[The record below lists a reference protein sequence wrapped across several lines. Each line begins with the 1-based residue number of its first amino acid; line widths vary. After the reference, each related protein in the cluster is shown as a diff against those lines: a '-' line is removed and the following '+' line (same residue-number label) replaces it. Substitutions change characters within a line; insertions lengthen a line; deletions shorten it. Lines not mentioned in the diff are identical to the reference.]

1 MAYSVSNNYRTIVY
15 SGGAIYDCELKFNN
29 VQVPNEQI
37 SSIKISSP
45 IIDTTSETGSM
56 FHIGTFISK
65 SLEIKF
71 RNLDGLDVTANP
83 IIDLRIGMYTKE
95 TYTCLGTESGNY
107 YFEYENIKYKFTMP
121 TVEEN
126 DILVFDI
133 YTKKL
138 YLDDTEIT
146 LTIVSEI
153 TTETL
158 LTLNQYYEYVPIG
171 RFLIDELDENYQK
184 TCTITCMDYA
194 IKFKPQL
201 DISQFFTETELDSER
216 KHNSLYI
223 RF

>member
-1 MAYSVSNNYRTIVY
+1 MAYSVSNDYRTIVY
-15 SGGAIYDCELKFNN
+15 SGGAIYNCELKINN

-45 IIDTTSETGSM
+45 IIDTTTETGSM

-71 RNLDGLDVTANP
+71 KNLNGLDLTTKP
-83 IIDLRIGMYTKE
+83 IIDLRIGMYV
-95 TYTCLGTESGNY
+95 GN
-107 YFEYENIKYKFTMP
+107 
-121 TVEEN
+121 
-126 DILVFDI
+126 D
-133 YTKKL
+133 
-138 YLDDTEIT
+138 
-146 LTIVSEI
+146 
-153 TTETL
+153 
-158 LTLNQYYEYVPIG
+158 YEYVPIG

-184 TCTITCMDYA
+184 TCIITCMDYA